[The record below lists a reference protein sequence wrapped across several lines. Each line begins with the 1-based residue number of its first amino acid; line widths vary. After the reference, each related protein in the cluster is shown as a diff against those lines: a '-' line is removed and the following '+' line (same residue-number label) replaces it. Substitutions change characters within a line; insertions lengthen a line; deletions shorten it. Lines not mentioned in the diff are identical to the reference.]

1 MHFNYEWLRH
11 GHKQQMY
18 TTAVQYENE
27 MVHSLRETVDKQQQI
42 MTLQEHLID
51 SKNDLVV
58 SQKEWI
64 VCNKEYATIIQKYH
78 SLRESM
84 LSKNMYNIVSDS
96 KSVEQI
102 KKKIK
107 LCT

>member
-1 MHFNYEWLRH
+1 
-11 GHKQQMY
+11 MY

-27 MVHSLRETVDKQQQI
+27 MVHSLRKTVNKQQQVMI
-42 MTLQEHLID
+42 LQEHLID

-78 SLRESM
+78 SLKESM

-107 LCT
+107 LCTSDTTLSLIFAYLFL